1 MGKFYFE
8 FCILKYVL
16 QSYANLNCFGKN
28 FLCYVPCLASH
39 LSIFLIPMKKKYI
52 EMLSWF
58 CCLVFDSCD
67 LVSILFTDVKR
78 GRSWKAIKTRR
89 ISSSY
94 LCFRSQVLLESWE
107 LIPMAGGLRGRGC
120 VTRESQAWARNTERE
135 ETRIFR
141 GPGQIMHI
149 ETSEWWVSFCQAAP
163 EKLQNQSKIGL
174 RQTKEFKRK
183 WEL

>member
-1 MGKFYFE
+1 MGKFYYE

-16 QSYANLNCFGKN
+16 QSYANLKCFGKN

-39 LSIFLIPMKKKYI
+39 LSIFLIPMKKIYI

-58 CCLVFDSCD
+58 CCLV
-67 LVSILFTDVKR
+67 LTPVILFPSFSLMSKEAEAERPSKPGGYLQVIYVSKAKSCWNPENLYQWQEACR
-78 GRSWKAIKTRR
+78 GGA
-89 ISSSY
+89 
-94 LCFRSQVLLESWE
+94 V
-107 LIPMAGGLRGRGC
+107 P
-120 VTRESQAWARNTERE
+120 TRESQAWARNTERKE
-135 ETRIFR
+135 KRIFR
-141 GPGQIMHI
+141 GPEQIMHI

>member
-1 MGKFYFE
+1 MGKFYYE

-16 QSYANLNCFGKN
+16 QSYANLKCFGKN

-39 LSIFLIPMKKKYI
+39 LSIFLIPMKKIYI

-94 LCFRSQVLLESWE
+94 LCFQSQVLLESWE
-107 LIPMAGGLRGRGC
+107 LIPMTGGLRGRGRANKG
-120 VTRESQAWARNTERE
+120 VSGLSWKHREKRE
-135 ETRIFR
+135 KDFPRQ
-141 GPGQIMHI
+141 GQIMHI